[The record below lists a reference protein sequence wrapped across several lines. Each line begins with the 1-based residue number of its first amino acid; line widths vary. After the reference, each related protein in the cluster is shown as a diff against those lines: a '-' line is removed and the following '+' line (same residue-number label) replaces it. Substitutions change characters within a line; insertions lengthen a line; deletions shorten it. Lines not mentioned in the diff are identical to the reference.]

1 MKKEENYFGIHPNTF
16 EMLFKDKKDLLKEE
30 LGTEEN
36 EKIINTL
43 NVFTK
48 LNHRNIFIYFL
59 KKYFSHKYNI
69 DLEKIKYNEEIKQYE
84 YVLDNEVITF
94 NMISNIVNDKELQK
108 ELKSEKRFGKCHER
122 SFGQAHN
129 IDNAKIVTGII
140 KTIDGKFLHTVI
152 EFPGKKEP
160 ITTYIMDWTQN
171 IYMKKDDYIKL
182 MEFYEL
188 SSFDAQEVFYD
199 MELMNK
205 MNVSDISMKPYLAFR
220 DEFIK
225 DLEKNMHLLSEEDKE
240 KINNV
245 KK

>member
-1 MKKEENYFGIHPNTF
+1 MKKEEDYFGIHPNTYN
-16 EMLFKDKKDLLKEE
+16 MLFKDKKDLPKEE

-36 EKIINTL
+36 QKIIDTL
-43 NVFTK
+43 NIFTRI
-48 LNHRNIFIYFL
+48 NHKNIFISLL
-59 KKYFSHKYNI
+59 KKYLSHKFNVE
-69 DLEKIKYNEEIKQYE
+69 LEKIKYNEETKEYE
-84 YVLDNEVITF
+84 YEFNNKIITF
-94 NMISNIVNDKELQK
+94 DMISNIVDDKDFIK
-108 ELKSEKRFGKCHER
+108 ELKSNKRFGKCHER
-122 SFGQAHN
+122 SFGEAHN

-171 IYMKKDDYIKL
+171 IYMKKDDYINL

-225 DLEKNMHLLSEEDKE
+225 DLEKNIHLLSEEEQEEIK
-240 KINNV
+240 NA